1 MREIGSF
8 EAKNKLSALL
18 DQVENGMEIVITRHG
33 KAIAKLMPAA
43 PGFDR
48 KKAKR
53 AAAGLREASKGVTL
67 RGLKIKDLVMVIAR
81 PVPFDSLCR
90 IRSFIRHNMV

>member
-18 DQVENGMEIVITRHG
+18 DEVEHGMEIVITRHG
-33 KAIAKLMPAA
+33 KAVAKLVRVE

-48 KKAKR
+48 KKAKL
-53 AAAGLREASKGVTL
+53 AAAGLREASKGVML
-67 RGLKIKDLVMVIAR
+67 RGLKIKDLVNEGR
-81 PVPFDSLCR
+81 P
-90 IRSFIRHNMV
+90 

>member
-1 MREIGSF
+1 MCEVGAF

-18 DQVENGMEIVITRHG
+18 DQVEHGAEIVITRRG
-33 KAIAKLMPAA
+33 KAVARLVPAE

-53 AAAGLREASKGVTL
+53 AAAGLREASKGVRL
-67 RGLKIKDLVMVIAR
+67 RGLKIKDLINDGR
-81 PVPFDSLCR
+81 R
-90 IRSFIRHNMV
+90 RGGHN

>member
-1 MREIGSF
+1 M
-8 EAKNKLSALL
+8 SALL
-18 DQVENGMEIVITRHG
+18 DQVEHGMEIVITRHG
-33 KAIAKLMPAA
+33 KAVAKLVPAE

-67 RGLKIKDLVMVIAR
+67 RGLEIKDLVNEGR
-81 PVPFDSLCR
+81 P
-90 IRSFIRHNMV
+90 

>member
-1 MREIGSF
+1 MPMREIGSF

-18 DQVENGMEIVITRHG
+18 DQVEHGAEIVITRHG
-33 KAIAKLMPAA
+33 KAVAKLVPAE

-48 KKAKR
+48 DRARR

-67 RGLKIKDLVMVIAR
+67 RGLKIKDLIGEGR
-81 PVPFDSLCR
+81 R
-90 IRSFIRHNMV
+90 

>member
-18 DQVENGMEIVITRHG
+18 DQVEHGAEIVITRRG
-33 KAIAKLMPAA
+33 KAVAKLVPTEA
-43 PGFDR
+43 GFDR

-53 AAAGLREASKGVTL
+53 AAAGLREASKGVML
-67 RGLKIKDLVMVIAR
+67 RGLKIKDLVNEGR
-81 PVPFDSLCR
+81 L
-90 IRSFIRHNMV
+90 

>member
-1 MREIGSF
+1 MRAIGSF

-18 DQVENGMEIVITRHG
+18 DQVELGVEITITRRG
-33 KAIAKLMPAA
+33 KAVARLVPAE

-53 AAAGLREASKGVTL
+53 AADGLRQASKGVML
-67 RGLKIKDLVMVIAR
+67 RGLKIKDLINQGR
-81 PVPFDSLCR
+81 P
-90 IRSFIRHNMV
+90 

>member
-18 DQVENGMEIVITRHG
+18 DQVEHGAEIIITRRG
-33 KAIAKLMPAA
+33 KAVARLVPVE

-48 KKAKR
+48 QKAKH
-53 AAAGLREASKGVTL
+53 AAEGLREASKGVML
-67 RGLKIKDLVMVIAR
+67 RGLKIKDLINEGR
-81 PVPFDSLCR
+81 P
-90 IRSFIRHNMV
+90 